1 LLVLPEDDLLN
12 ANLTEVEGE
21 LTLLRVAQV
30 LEEEEGVQKDMQLMQ
45 QLEMMSQNNLQLLK
59 MLLTIIMMPLLGFLL
74 YLLDCVTKSHGY
86 HFRMWNLVVLHL
98 KI

>member
-74 YLLDCVTKSHGY
+74 YLLDCVTKVMDTTSGCGT
-86 HFRMWNLVVLHL
+86 
-98 KI
+98 